1 MRRSVLRRLARTAA
15 VLTATLALAVTAG
28 PLSGTAQADEAVTGS
43 LSFSGDPGE
52 YVTGGQSYTYTP
64 GTTQMFDV
72 EGSVDESSLGTT
84 VVTPEGE
91 RWFLDMA
98 APSGEKLTPGV
109 TYTNTSNWPNAQPGD
124 PQLQFSGDRE
134 CESGTGSFTISDID
148 YGPYGYVR
156 AVDATFERYCSG
168 STLPVRGE
176 LHAQMPEP
184 PAELAVSM
192 QLNTTGTVDA
202 HTGVITVGGSVTCNK
217 PAPVTLNTSAYQ
229 TQESGT
235 ADGSYENLV
244 FTCEPGSPVPWTVSF
259 PSNLDPTASFK
270 PGAAVFRGAGSARDN
285 DYPATVNLD
294 FPATDITLGWC
305 ARSLRTHTVGPRTG

>member
-1 MRRSVLRRLARTAA
+1 MRRSVLGRRLAATAA
-15 VLTATLALAVTAG
+15 TLTATLALAVTAA
-28 PLSGTAQADEAVTGS
+28 PLTGTAQAAEAVTGS

-52 YVTGGQSYTYTP
+52 YVTGGQSYNYTP
-64 GTTQMFDV
+64 DTAQMFDV
-72 EGSVDESSLGTT
+72 QGATDESSLDAT
-84 VVTPEGE
+84 VVSPEGE

-124 PQLQFSGDRE
+124 PQLEFSGDRD
-134 CESGTGSFTISDID
+134 CQNGTGSFTISNIS
-148 YGPYGYVR
+148 YGPYGYIR

-176 LHAQMPEP
+176 LHAQMPD
-184 PAELAVSM
+184 PAPELAVSM
-192 QLNTTGTVDA
+192 TLDTTGTVNT

-229 TQESGT
+229 TQRTGT
-235 ADGSYENLV
+235 ASGSYENLT
-244 FTCEPGSPVPWTVSF
+244 FTCEPGSPTPWTASF

-270 PGAAVFRGAGSARDN
+270 PGAAVLRGIGSARDN
-285 DYPATVNLD
+285 DYPVTVKLPLPD
-294 FPATDITLGWC
+294 TDITLVK
-305 ARSLRTHTVGPRTG
+305 S